1 MTKNSYE
8 APPKQR
14 PNLLFIYRVITGIV
28 RAATNNEVLAA
39 LPGINLRNIAH
50 VRKAY
55 GYPAIAIPSA
65 VGDANRNWLM
75 EESARLGVGP
85 WALVNALVTDA
96 RLDWEECEKKS
107 NDSA

>member
-1 MTKNSYE
+1 VSEKYAYGGRQKALRDYFATH
-8 APPKQR
+8 P
-14 PNLLFIYRVITGIV
+14 L
-28 RAATNNEVLAA
+28 ATNNEVLAA